1 MKFITF
7 LKKQMALTFGV
18 GVLLS
23 FSSCGSFQY
32 SGIYDDG
39 IYSESVPAQPAN
51 ETVDNSSN
59 SSEYYKNYF
68 KEKSL
73 QIEDDNT
80 VFTDVDSYGGTYA
93 DDSENTNNY
102 AGWGENNSSDIV
114 VNVYD
119 NGPFYGNG
127 WGFNYR
133 NIWGWNLGWNNWG
146 FGFWQPNYYNP
157 WNSPWNN
164 PWYNPFCYYGS
175 YNNYGYFNN
184 GYNRYRGRSYAYING
199 GRSRSRYGN
208 SRSLSSRSVLNAT
221 TRSRANTRSSSRP
234 STRSRATTTRPNS
247 RSTTRSRSN
256 SITRPTTTRSSNNS
270 TRSNST
276 YRSTRSTTRSS
287 SPSRST
293 TRSSSPSRSRRS
305 SGGSSSR
312 RRNN

>member
-7 LKKQMALTFGV
+7 LKKQMALAFGV

-73 QIEDDNT
+73 QIEDNNT

-133 NIWGWNLGWNNWG
+133 NNWGWNLGWNNWG

-157 WNSPWNN
+157 WNIPWNIPWNN

-221 TRSRANTRSSSRP
+221 
-234 STRSRATTTRPNS
+234 TRSRATTTRPNS